1 MANHRLYV
9 IAGEASG
16 DLHGSNLA
24 KALQAINPNLS
35 IRGWGGDLMSAAGVN
50 IVKHYRELAFM
61 GFVEVL
67 RHLPEILRN
76 FKKCKQDILAFR
88 PDAVVL
94 IDYPGFNIRMAK
106 WLKQQGIKVI
116 YYIAPQVWAWNA
128 SRVHTL
134 KKVVDLMLVIL
145 PFEKEFFRKY
155 DMEVQYVGHPL
166 MEARDAFLS
175 EKHLNPE
182 STVSEKKIIA
192 LLPGSRKQEIRT
204 VLPLM
209 LSVLADFPDASFIIA
224 GASAQ
229 SDEFYE
235 TIVTDT
241 TGQSIKS
248 HPQIEYVKGRTYQL
262 LSIADAALVTSGTA
276 TLETA
281 LFKVPQVVCY
291 KGSYVSYQIA
301 KRVIRVPYISLVNLI
316 MNKPFVSEL
325 IQEELNPERI
335 KMELSRL
342 LDPTLEGYFEKEYSD
357 LESLLRQEKPA
368 SQKAA
373 ELILA
378 ALN

>member
-1 MANHRLYV
+1 MSNQRLYV

-24 KALQAINPNLS
+24 KALLAINPGLA
-35 IRGWGGDLMSAAGVN
+35 IRGWGGDLMSDAGVDV
-50 IVKHYRELAFM
+50 VKHYRELAFM
-61 GFVEVL
+61 GFAEVIK
-67 RHLPEILRN
+67 HLPEILQN
-76 FKKCKQDILAFR
+76 FKVCKKDILAFR
-88 PDAVVL
+88 PDAVIL

-106 WLKQQGIKVI
+106 WLKNQGIKVI

-155 DMEVQYVGHPL
+155 EMEVQFVGHPL
-166 MEARDAFLS
+166 MEARDAFLKS
-175 EKHLNPE
+175 IEMEIKDQ
-182 STVSEKKIIA
+182 VSEKKTIA
-192 LLPGSRKQEIRT
+192 LLPGSRKQEIKT

-209 LSVLADFPDASFIIA
+209 LSVLGDFPAARFIIA

-229 SDEFYE
+229 SDELYDA
-235 TIVTDT
+235 IVTTT
-241 TGQSIKS
+241 TGLSIAD
-248 HPQIEYVKGRTYQL
+248 HPQIEFVKGRTYHL
-262 LSIADAALVTSGTA
+262 LAKADAALVTSGTA

-291 KGSYVSYQIA
+291 KGSYLSYQIA

-316 MNKPFVSEL
+316 MNKPFICEL
-325 IQEELNPERI
+325 IQEDLNPERI
-335 KMELSRL
+335 KIELNRL
-342 LDPTLEGYFEKEYSD
+342 LDPTLRSYFEEEYSN
-357 LESLLRQEKPA
+357 LENLLKQEIPA

-373 ELILA
+373 AFILA
-378 ALN
+378 ALD